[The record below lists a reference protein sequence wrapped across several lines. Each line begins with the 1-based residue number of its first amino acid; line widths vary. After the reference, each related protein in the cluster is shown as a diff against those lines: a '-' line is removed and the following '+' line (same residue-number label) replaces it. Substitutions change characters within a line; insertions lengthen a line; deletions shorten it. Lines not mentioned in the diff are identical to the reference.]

1 MQLQNKRMVIDYKD
15 FARVVWWRSAKA
27 PQTPILCVRTPNP
40 YGFIY
45 FQNKRKMSTK
55 NVTLETLPT
64 PVIEFENWQ
73 EVFNLAY
80 DILSV
85 CETTALTLGQNRHT
99 ELNDWEHGQVY
110 GSNSVQIKE
119 CISFVKRLL
128 PIFDVKDIIKG

>member
-1 MQLQNKRMVIDYKD
+1 MVAECESPANAS
-15 FARVVWWRSAKA
+15 FGVG
-27 PQTPILCVRTPNP
+27 TPKP

-73 EVFNLAY
+73 KVFNLAY

-99 ELNDWEHGQVY
+99 ELNDWEHQQVY
-110 GSNSVQIKE
+110 GASPLQVKKA
-119 CISFVKRLL
+119 ISFVKRLL
-128 PIFDVKDIIKG
+128 PTFDVKDIIKG